1 MSFPRIANYYRE
13 FIKGY
18 ADKIHPMQQMM
29 RSKGKKFSWTD
40 EAEVSFE
47 TIKRKICEVPVKSLM
62 ESVTASKLSD
72 EIFKIKT

>member
-1 MSFPRIANYYRE
+1 MSFPGIANYYRE

-18 ADKIHPMQQMM
+18 ADKIHPMQQLM
-29 RSKGKKFSWTD
+29 RSKCKKFSWTD

-47 TIKRKICEVPVKSLM
+47 NIKRKICEVTVKSLM
-62 ESVTASKLSD
+62 ERVTASKLSD